1 MPLPRPVRHAFA
13 FLTVLPA
20 GIAPAW
26 RDDDGPRLVLGFPVV
41 GLALGG
47 IFWAAAPWLAV
58 WLRPEAA
65 AVALAALIVGLT
77 GALHLDGLCDVADG
91 AFAERSPAERR
102 RIARDPH
109 LGVYGMASGV
119 FYLLA
124 LVAVCMPPVDV
135 RALALAPVVARTLV
149 LPWLALAPLSEG
161 SHFAAA
167 LRPTRRTLVIA
178 LVIGVAAVAGVVWAF
193 GPLPP
198 TTLALPLGMAI
209 VVTTAAGLWLI
220 HQLGGLSGDIA
231 GALIALG
238 ELTVLGF
245 WP

>member
-1 MPLPRPVRHAFA
+1 MPLPRPVRQAFA

-26 RDDDGPRLVLGFPVV
+26 QDGDGPRLVLGFPIV

-47 IFWAAAPWLAV
+47 ILWATAPWLADN
-58 WLRPEAA
+58 LRPEAA
-65 AVALAALIVGLT
+65 AVSLAALIVGLT

-91 AFAERSPAERR
+91 AFAERDPAERR

-109 LGVYGMASGV
+109 LGVYGLGAGV

-124 LVAVCMPPVDV
+124 LVAVCRPPVDL
-135 RALALAPVVARTLV
+135 RALALAPLVARTLV
-149 LPWLALAPLSEG
+149 LPWLALAPLSTG

-167 LRPTRRTLVIA
+167 LRPTHATLISA
-178 LVIGVAAVAGVVWAF
+178 LAIGLGAAGGVVWAL
-193 GPLPP
+193 GPLPAA
-198 TTLALPLGMAI
+198 TLAVPLGMAI
-209 VVTTAAGLWLI
+209 VVTTMAGIWLI
-220 HQLGGLSGDIA
+220 RQLGGLSGDIA
-231 GALIALG
+231 GALIALA
-238 ELTVLGF
+238 ELSVLGF